1 MNTVIDLHKMIV
13 SMVIMVVVMF
23 VGSYTHASSDKNDQI
38 SFRIGYAKFAQG
50 NCTEYV
56 AKKRP
61 DLFPSHHGRDRAFG
75 GNASERLYNA
85 RRV

>member
-13 SMVIMVVVMF
+13 SMVIMVVMMF
-23 VGSYTHASSDKNDQI
+23 VGSYAHASSDEV

-50 NCTEYV
+50 TCTEYV

-61 DLFPSHHGRDRAFG
+61 DLFPSYHGRDRAFG
-75 GNASERLYNA
+75 GNAYERLHNA